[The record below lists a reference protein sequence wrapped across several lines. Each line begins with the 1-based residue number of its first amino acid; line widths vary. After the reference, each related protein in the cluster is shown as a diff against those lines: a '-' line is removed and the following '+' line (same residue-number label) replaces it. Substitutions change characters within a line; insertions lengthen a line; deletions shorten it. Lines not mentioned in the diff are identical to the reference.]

1 MDWFVTER
9 EIDEYREIDRKGES
23 RYGEIEEREQEI
35 RKYGRERE
43 RESAY
48 KNGLVERNNKIIEKI
63 NYLNKR
69 GDRIDELIW
78 VFYKNNGVK

>member
-23 RYGEIEEREQEI
+23 GYGEIEEREQEI

-43 RESAY
+43 R
-48 KNGLVERNNKIIEKI
+48 V
-63 NYLNKR
+63 
-69 GDRIDELIW
+69 RI
-78 VFYKNNGVK
+78 KMG